1 LKKIPKKLKV
11 AGLVANTSKPYCTQ
25 YIQEAA
31 NLLVAKGISL
41 LAEIRTAQF
50 ASLKVETVDNVRNLA
65 KKCDILFVLGGDGT
79 ILRVSRGTAGIKIPI
94 VGINLGKLGF
104 LTTAPSEELESAI
117 TKIFEQKTFVE
128 TRPLIL
134 ASGRPFGAAK
144 KQLAVNDFVIGRV
157 GTSRMI
163 DLEVMVNGVY
173 LTRYRCDG
181 LIVCSPTGST
191 AYSLSAGGAIV
202 SPEAHVFTITPICPH
217 TLSNRS
223 VIVSLNSIIK
233 IKYLSEKVNGFIS
246 SDGQIENN
254 LMDSDEIIVQKSRY
268 SLYLV
273 HLEGDTF
280 FNTLRHK
287 LNWSGSNI
295 Q

>member
-1 LKKIPKKLKV
+1 MKNTLKKLTV
-11 AGLVANTSKPYCTQ
+11 AGLVANTSKPNCKQ

-31 NLLVAKGISL
+31 NLLASKGISL
-41 LAEIRTAQF
+41 LAETHTAQF
-50 ASLKVETVDNVRNLA
+50 ASLKVETVDAVRSLA
-65 KKCDILFVLGGDGT
+65 KKCDVLFVLGGDGS
-79 ILRVSRGTAGIKIPI
+79 ILRIAREIAGMKTPI
-94 VGINLGKLGF
+94 AGINLGKLGF

-117 TKIFEQKTFVE
+117 TKIFEQKAYLE

-134 ASGRPFGAAK
+134 ASGRPFGSVK
-144 KQLAVNDFVIGRV
+144 TQLAVNDFVINRA

-163 DLEVMVNGVY
+163 DLEVMVNDVY

-202 SPEAHVFTITPICPH
+202 SPEADVFTITPICPH

-223 VIVSLNSIIK
+223 VIVGLNSVIK
-233 IKYLSEKVNGFIS
+233 IKYLSEKVNAFIS
-246 SDGQIENN
+246 TDGQIENQ
-254 LMDSDEIIVQKSRY
+254 LLDADEIIVQKSNY
-268 SLYLV
+268 SL
-273 HLEGDTF
+273 HLLHLQGDTF

-287 LNWSGSNI
+287 LNWSGSNV
-295 Q
+295 

>member
-1 LKKIPKKLKV
+1 MKRIPEKIKV
-11 AGLVANTSKPYCTQ
+11 VGIVANTSKPYCAQ

-41 LAEIRTAQF
+41 LAEVRTAQF
-50 ASLKVETVDNVRNLA
+50 FSLKVETVDNIRKLA

-79 ILRVSRGTAGIKIPI
+79 ILRVARETAGVKIPI

-117 TKIFEQKTFVE
+117 TKIFEQKAFVE

-144 KQLAVNDFVIGRV
+144 KHLAVNDFVISRA

-163 DLEVMVNGVY
+163 DLEVIVNGVY

-202 SPEAHVFTITPICPH
+202 SPEANVFTITPICPH

-223 VIVSLNSIIK
+223 VIVSLNSVIK
-233 IKYLSEKVNGFIS
+233 IKYLSEKVNAFIS
-246 SDGQIENN
+246 TDGQIENQ
-254 LMDSDEIIVQKSRY
+254 LLDSDELIVQKSRH
-268 SLYLV
+268 SLHLV

-287 LNWSGSNI
+287 LNWSGSNV
-295 Q
+295 